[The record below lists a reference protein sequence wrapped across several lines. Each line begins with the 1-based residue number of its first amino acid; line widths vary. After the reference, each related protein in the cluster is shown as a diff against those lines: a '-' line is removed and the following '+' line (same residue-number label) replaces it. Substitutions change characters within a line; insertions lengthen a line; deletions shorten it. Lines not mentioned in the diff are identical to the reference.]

1 MFSDKLS
8 DLDEL
13 VLRCRSEGAK
23 DYIQE
28 AVSSY
33 KVDAYR
39 VCIVAIW
46 TAVVFDFVD
55 KIRELNISG
64 SAEAKQWVNRYEQEL
79 E

>member
-23 DYIQE
+23 GYIQE

-33 KVDAYR
+33 KVGAYR

-46 TAVVFDFVD
+46 TAVVFDLLI
-55 KIRELNISG
+55 K
-64 SAEAKQWVNRYEQEL
+64 L
-79 E
+79 ES